1 MPNYCAALNC
11 SRKSTHSDIGFFR
24 FPRDPARCKQ
34 WVENCQRVDLED
46 KTADHLNKC
55 YRLCARHFDS
65 SMVRRKSPYRTRLQ
79 DNAVPTIFDFRSH
92 LTSPQSR
99 RKRRIKEPDEEEEE
113 EEDLY
118 SPISQWE
125 SPEMEPASDDEESAL
140 IPFENVQRWI
150 VRPDFSQNSMVL
162 YLDLKQI
169 PDGGMQSGGW
179 DHLETVKEEKFL
191 EEDYVIMQVQC

>member
-11 SRKSTHSDIGFFR
+11 TRKSTQSDIGFFR
-24 FPRDPARCKQ
+24 FPRDPARCKK
-34 WVENCQRVDLED
+34 WVENCRRVDLED

-65 SMVRRKSPYRTRLQ
+65 SLVRRRSPYRTRLQ
-79 DNAVPTIFDFRSH
+79 DNAIPTIFDFTSY
-92 LTSPQSR
+92 LTSPQRSR
-99 RKRRIKEPDEEEEE
+99 QRIKGQVQG
-113 EEDLY
+113 DLC

-125 SPEMEPASDDEESAL
+125 HDETGPSSADEESVL
-140 IPFENVQRWI
+140 VPFERVQRWT

-169 PDGGMQSGGW
+169 PDGSMQGGGK
-179 DHLETVKEEKFL
+179 DHLIENVKEEKIL